1 MASNPLNNWRQSL
14 DSQGL
19 WPRTALARF
28 TVYLVVLD
36 AIFHLVVRIAGPTSK
51 VSNALSGW
59 MTILNVIAAVLLV
72 VLAFRWT
79 KNHLL
84 WRLRNRLIVTYMFI
98 GVIPIML
105 ILVIGFIA
113 GYLFAEQFATF
124 IATEAINEEVQA
136 LQHANTDIAIDL
148 ANQLNG
154 GAPFSASELKKVGGL
169 KHLGGRFENAD
180 LIASNGTKTV
190 VLHSSNPSEAEQ
202 LLIPRW
208 LTGDFSGLVEDQ
220 GKLFLRSATKVPV
233 GSEILTVL
241 ASAPMEGPLIGEIA
255 SRAGEIRLIPLEWN
269 SSDENDRQ
277 RSRQSGA
284 AEPEKGSALDVQ
296 ARSRQNAG
304 RSIRAGVVPPPQ
316 GWWDKEIQYF
326 VPVPSIV
333 WSIGPERSRQE
344 LVTAAT
350 GIVSTRVSALYTR
363 LFSSF
368 GQSANLVIF
377 ALVSITIIFGVIEL
391 FALVIGVGLT
401 RTVTE
406 SVANLY
412 EATQHVNRGDLKH
425 RIAVKSKDQLAA
437 LQQSFN
443 SMSASIQKLLL
454 EQKEKERLQSELEIA
469 QEVQAQLFPRMSHS
483 MYTLEVH
490 GVCKPAR
497 TVSGDYYDFLNLGEE
512 KLGIAVGDISG
523 KGISAALLMA
533 TIHSAVRVYELGRM
547 PEREELVAAGAAAMS
562 ASNRSYQNLEMTGT
576 AAESPASVLSLLNR
590 HLYHSTPPEKYATL
604 FLGVY
609 EGQSRSLTY
618 SNGGH
623 LPPLLIASDGTIR
636 KLSVGG
642 TVIGLFED
650 QRWEHQRVMMHP
662 GELFVAF
669 SDGVTEPEN
678 EFGEFGEQRLIDIIR
693 ENRHMPLA
701 RISEIVIAAVQDWI
715 GVHEQPDDVT
725 LVLARAL

>member
-14 DSQGL
+14 DSKGL

-28 TVYLVVLD
+28 TVYLVALD
-36 AIFHLVVRIAGPTSK
+36 AIFHIVVRIAGPTSK

-59 MTILNVIAAVLLV
+59 MSILNVIAAVLLV
-72 VLAFRWT
+72 VLSFRWT
-79 KNHLL
+79 KNNLL

-98 GVIPIML
+98 GVIPVVL
-105 ILVIGFIA
+105 ILFIGFIA
-113 GYLFAEQFATF
+113 GYLFAGQFATF

-148 ANQLNG
+148 ANQLKA
-154 GAPFSASELKKVGGL
+154 GAPFSAAELKKLGGL

-180 LIASNGTKTV
+180 LIASNGKKTV
-190 VLHSSNPSEAEQ
+190 VLHSPNQLEAEQ

-208 LTGDFSGLVEDQ
+208 LIGDFSGLVEDQ
-220 GKLFLRSATKVPV
+220 GKLFLRSATKVPL
-233 GSEILTVL
+233 SSDIITVL
-241 ASAPMEGPLIGEIA
+241 ASAPMEGSLIGEIA
-255 SRAGEIRLIPLEWN
+255 SRAGEIRLIPLQWN
-269 SSDENDRQ
+269 SDENENK
-277 RSRQSGA
+277 RSRQPGA
-284 AEPEKGSALDVQ
+284 QPEKESALDVQ
-296 ARSRQNAG
+296 TRSRQNAG
-304 RSIRAGVVPPPQ
+304 RSIRAGMVPPSQ

-391 FALVIGVGLT
+391 FALVIGIGLT

-454 EQKEKERLQSELEIA
+454 EQKEKERMQSELEIA
-469 QEVQAQLFPRMSHS
+469 QEVQAQLFPRISHS

-497 TVSGDYYDFLNLGEE
+497 TVSGDYYDFLNLGDE

-547 PEREELVAAGAAAMS
+547 PEREELVAAGAAALS
-562 ASNRSYQNLEMTGT
+562 ASNRSYQNVEMTGV

-609 EGQSRSLTY
+609 EGHSRSLTY

-623 LPPLLIASDGTIR
+623 LPPLLIASDGTTR

-642 TVIGLFED
+642 TVIGLLED
-650 QRWEHQRVMMHP
+650 QRWEQQRVLMYP

-678 EFGEFGEQRLIDIIR
+678 EFGEFGEQRLLDIIR

-715 GVHEQPDDVT
+715 GLQEQPDDVT

>member
-1 MASNPLNNWRQSL
+1 MASNPLSSCRQAL
-14 DSQGL
+14 DSKGL
-19 WPRTALARF
+19 WPKSALARF
-28 TVYLVVLD
+28 TTYLVAVTALFRV
-36 AIFHLVVRIAGPTSK
+36 IVSVAGRDSVAGK
-51 VSNALSGW
+51 ALSGW
-59 MTILNVIAAVLLV
+59 MTILTFIAAVLLAI
-72 VLAFRWT
+72 LAFRWT
-79 KNHLL
+79 KNQLL

-98 GVIPIML
+98 GVIPVVL
-105 ILVIGFIA
+105 ILLIGFIA
-113 GYLFAEQFATF
+113 GYLFAGQFATF

-148 ANQLNG
+148 ANQLNL
-154 GAPFSASELKKVGGL
+154 GAPFSAAELKKVGGL

-180 LIASNGTKTV
+180 LIASNGKKTI
-190 VLHSSNPSEAEQ
+190 VLHSSSPSEAEQ
-202 LLIPRW
+202 LPIPRW

-233 GSEILTVL
+233 GSDIITVL
-241 ASAPMEGPLIGEIA
+241 ASAQMEGSLIGEIA
-255 SRAGEIRLIPLEWN
+255 SSAGEIRLIPLQWN
-269 SSDENDRQ
+269 SDENDGEASKRP
-277 RSRQSGA
+277 GG
-284 AEPEKGSALDVQ
+284 ELGKESALNVQ
-296 ARSRQNAG
+296 ARTRQNAA
-304 RSIRAGVVPPPQ
+304 RSIRAGAVPPSQ

-368 GQSANLVIF
+368 GQSANLVII
-377 ALVSITIIFGVIEL
+377 ALVSITIVFGVIEL
-391 FALVIGVGLT
+391 FALMIGIGLT
-401 RTVTE
+401 RTMTQ

-412 EATQHVNRGDLKH
+412 EATQHVNLGDLKY
-425 RIAVKSKDQLAA
+425 RIQVKSRDQLAA

-443 SMSASIQKLLL
+443 SMSASIEKLLV
-454 EQKEKERLQSELEIA
+454 EQKEKERMQSELEIA
-469 QEVQAQLFPRMSHS
+469 QEVQAQLFPRITHS
-483 MYTLEVH
+483 MYTVEVH
-490 GVCKPAR
+490 GICKPAR
-497 TVSGDYYDFLNLGEE
+497 TVSGDYYDFLSVGEE

-562 ASNRSYQNLEMTGT
+562 ASNRSYQNLAMTGV

-590 HLYHSTPPEKYATL
+590 HLYHSTPAEKYATL

-609 EGQSRSLTY
+609 DGNSRSLTY
-618 SNGGH
+618 ANGGH
-623 LPPLLIASDGTIR
+623 LPPLLIAQDGAIR
-636 KLSVGG
+636 KLTVGG

-650 QRWEHQRVMMHP
+650 QRWEQQRVNMHP

-669 SDGVTEPEN
+669 SDGITEPEN
-678 EFGEFGEQRLIDIIR
+678 EFGEFGEQRLIEIVR
-693 ENRHMPLA
+693 EHRNMPLA
-701 RISEIVIAAVQDWI
+701 RISEVLIAAVQDWI
-715 GVHEQPDDVT
+715 GVQEQPDDVT

>member
-1 MASNPLNNWRQSL
+1 MASNPLNKWRQVF
-14 DSQGL
+14 DSNGL
-19 WPRTALARF
+19 WPRSVLARF
-28 TVYLVVLD
+28 TTYLVALAVLFRL
-36 AIFHLVVRIAGPTSK
+36 IVIVAGRDSGMGK
-51 VSNALSGW
+51 ALSGW
-59 MTILNVIAAVLLV
+59 MTLLTFIAAVLLV
-72 VLAFRWT
+72 FLAFRWT

-98 GVIPIML
+98 GVIPVVL
-105 ILVIGFIA
+105 ILLIGFIA
-113 GYLFAEQFATF
+113 GYLFAGQFATF
-124 IATEAINEEVQA
+124 IATEAIDEEVQA

-148 ANQLNG
+148 ANQLKAG
-154 GAPFSASELKKVGGL
+154 SPFSATELKRVGGL

-180 LIASNGTKTV
+180 LIATNGKKTI
-190 VLHSSNPSEAEQ
+190 VLHSSNLSEAER
-202 LLIPRW
+202 LLMPRW

-220 GKLFLRSATKVPV
+220 GKLFLRSVTKVPV
-233 GSEILTVL
+233 GSDIITVL

-255 SRAGEIRLIPLEWN
+255 SSAGEIRLIPLQWN
-269 SSDENDRQ
+269 SDENNGE
-277 RSRQSGA
+277 RSRKSGT
-284 AEPEKGSALDVQ
+284 EPAKESALNVQ
-296 ARSRQNAG
+296 VRSRQNAG
-304 RSIRAGVVPPPQ
+304 RSIRAGTVPPSQ

-350 GIVSTRVSALYTR
+350 GIVSTRVSALYAR

-377 ALVSITIIFGVIEL
+377 ALVSITIVFGVIEL
-391 FALVIGVGLT
+391 FALVIGIGLT

-412 EATQHVNRGDLKH
+412 EATQHVNRGDLKY
-425 RIAVKSKDQLAA
+425 RIQVKSKDQLAA

-443 SMSASIQKLLL
+443 SMSASIEKLLL

-469 QEVQAQLFPRMSHS
+469 QEVQAQLFPRITHS

-490 GVCKPAR
+490 GICKPAR
-497 TVSGDYYDFLNLGEE
+497 TVSGDYYDFLSLGEE
-512 KLGIAVGDISG
+512 KLAIAVGDISG

-547 PEREELVAAGAAAMS
+547 PERETLVAAGVAAIS
-562 ASNRSYQNLEMTGT
+562 ASNRSYQNLEMTSA

-590 HLYHSTPPEKYATL
+590 HLYHSTPAEKYATL
-604 FLGVY
+604 FLCAY
-609 EGQSRSLTY
+609 EGHSRTLTY
-618 SNGGH
+618 ANGGH
-623 LPPLLIASDGTIR
+623 LPPLLIAPDGELR
-636 KLSVGG
+636 KLTVGG

-650 QRWEHQRVMMHP
+650 QRWEQQQVVMHP

-678 EFGEFGEQRLIDIIR
+678 EFGEFGEQRLIEIVR

-715 GVHEQPDDVT
+715 GVQEQPDDVT